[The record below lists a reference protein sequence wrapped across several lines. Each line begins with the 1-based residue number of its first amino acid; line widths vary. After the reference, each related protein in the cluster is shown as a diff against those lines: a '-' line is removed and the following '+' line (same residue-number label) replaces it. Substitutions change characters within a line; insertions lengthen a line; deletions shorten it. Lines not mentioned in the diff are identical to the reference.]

1 MNAPTD
7 LNANNNIR
15 SKYMEKS
22 LNFIGK
28 TVDEAIETGLKALG
42 LPREAVEVEVL
53 EEGKIRRIGKS
64 VAAAVKLT
72 IIDKPKA
79 QDEQEETPSS
89 LSGESDGAR
98 AVKFLEG
105 LFEKLG
111 EEVEPVLESEEEK
124 VVINLRSD
132 SAKGIIGRRGE
143 VIDALQ
149 TLAGAVANIGRKSY
163 VRVVVDFENY
173 RERREETL
181 QRVAEKYAA
190 KATRQG
196 RKVRLEPMNPYE
208 RRIIHA
214 ALMDNPDVTTHSEGN
229 EPARFV
235 VITPKNVRYDKNR
248 QGGRND
254 RNNNRGGNKYGNRDK
269 SGSKPYPKRSLP
281 QEGTPQS
288 SGTSLNRSGSSYS
301 RFFGSYLG
309 NSRDEENNEEE

>member
-1 MNAPTD
+1 
-7 LNANNNIR
+7 
-15 SKYMEKS
+15 MEKS

-28 TVDEAIETGLKALG
+28 TVEEAIETGLKALG

-53 EEGKIRRIGKS
+53 EEGKVRRIGKS

-72 IIDKPKA
+72 ILDKPKDA
-79 QDEQEETPSS
+79 EEIEEKEEKVPSS
-89 LSGESDGAR
+89 SEESDGER
-98 AVKFLEG
+98 AVKFLKG
-105 LFEKLG
+105 LFKELG
-111 EEVEPVLESEEEK
+111 EEVKPVLESEDEK
-124 VVINLRSD
+124 IVINLQSD

-149 TLAGAVANIGRKSY
+149 TLAGAVANTGRKSY

-181 QRVAEKYAA
+181 QHVAEKYAA
-190 KATRQG
+190 KAVRQG

-235 VITPKNVRYDKNR
+235 VITPKNVRYDKNGR
-248 QGGRND
+248 GGRGD
-254 RNNNRGGNKYGNRDK
+254 RNNRNNRGDKYGNKDRN
-269 SGSKPYPKRSLP
+269 GKPYPKRTLP
-281 QEGTPQS
+281 QEGTPES
-288 SGTSLNRSGSSYS
+288 SGTSLNRGSSYS

-309 NSRDEENNEEE
+309 NSRDEENNDEE